1 MKNQKTKKKNS
12 KNKKKPKD
20 EDKKEKKEKKLSPRE
35 KSELYGIEVKALD
48 QLHRAYYM
56 KETVLLGG
64 NKQIV
69 KPKDKIFDVL
79 SKKI

>member
-1 MKNQKTKKKNS
+1 
-12 KNKKKPKD
+12 
-20 EDKKEKKEKKLSPRE
+20 
-35 KSELYGIEVKALD
+35 
-48 QLHRAYYM
+48 M

-79 SKKI
+79 SKKDMTKYLFLYRESNYDDRTF